1 MAIFRH
7 NNLIPGGGG
16 EGYPVK
22 LEWVGAAKVL
32 KPSPYLTVKDSKI
45 EGLFKAQ
52 TRVLPTAILANKERE
67 SYLGITTGSQRDHN
81 GITTGSQRDHNG
93 ITTGS
98 QRDHNGITT
107 GSQRDHNTKK

>member
-81 GITTGSQRDHNG
+81 GITTGSQYQKIGQNRYPIKAWLPHKPYP
-93 ITTGS
+93 IP
-98 QRDHNGITT
+98 RHIPI
-107 GSQRDHNTKK
+107 